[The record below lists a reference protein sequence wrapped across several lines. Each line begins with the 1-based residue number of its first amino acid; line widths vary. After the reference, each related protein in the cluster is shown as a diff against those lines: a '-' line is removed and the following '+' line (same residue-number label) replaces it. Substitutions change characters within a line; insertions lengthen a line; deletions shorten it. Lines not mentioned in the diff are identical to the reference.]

1 MSARSRKYNSNL
13 SFVDLLFNMLLGFI
27 VLFVIA
33 FILINPP
40 DPNKKVDP
48 KAEFLITMDWPDHA
62 KQDIDLW
69 LKVEPILGNPIFAG
83 FSTQQNKYAHLD
95 RDDLGDKTDVSPLN
109 REVIAIRTLNP
120 ATYTVSTH
128 YYANHG
134 AAEPVELVIEVV
146 KLNSYNVITTKI
158 VTINAPNDE
167 VPIIQFRVEE
177 DGSVTVL
184 SETPDPILAEHIKQV
199 SEDLDSHGR
208 HF

>member
-109 REVIAIRTLNP
+109 REV
-120 ATYTVSTH
+120 Y
-128 YYANHG
+128 
-134 AAEPVELVIEVV
+134 
-146 KLNSYNVITTKI
+146 SY
-158 VTINAPNDE
+158 
-167 VPIIQFRVEE
+167 
-177 DGSVTVL
+177 
-184 SETPDPILAEHIKQV
+184 
-199 SEDLDSHGR
+199 
-208 HF
+208 

>member
-1 MSARSRKYNSNL
+1 MY
-13 SFVDLLFNMLLGFI
+13 LL
-27 VLFVIA
+27 
-33 FILINPP
+33 LIE
-40 DPNKKVDP
+40 K
-48 KAEFLITMDWPDHA
+48 F
-62 KQDIDLW
+62 
-69 LKVEPILGNPIFAG
+69 
-83 FSTQQNKYAHLD
+83 
-95 RDDLGDKTDVSPLN
+95 
-109 REVIAIRTLNP
+109 IAIRTLNP
-120 ATYTVSTH
+120 ATYTISTH

-199 SEDLDSHGR
+199 AEDLDSHGR